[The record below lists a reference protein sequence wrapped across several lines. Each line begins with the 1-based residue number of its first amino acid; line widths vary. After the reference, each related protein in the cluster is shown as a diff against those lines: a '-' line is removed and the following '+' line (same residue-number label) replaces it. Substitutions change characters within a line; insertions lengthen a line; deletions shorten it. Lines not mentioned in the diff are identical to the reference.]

1 MKDSRD
7 GLGLSATVLICAL
20 ASVSAPA
27 IAQYAPGGTSGTAP
41 VVQSNPTPSPT
52 SAPPLAPTVGTTSPF
67 PGLTALGQTLKN
79 DGVYLSLSY
88 VYNLNSLVSGG
99 LKTGTVPNGELSFG
113 TVLDLQT
120 ILGIP
125 EASFHITF
133 DERSGYGLD
142 NNVGTG
148 ANIEQNVG
156 PTRATRLA
164 EFYWEQGFDDDRIDI
179 QVGRT
184 NPTQNFATSELSCE
198 FISGVFCAQPSSWY
212 ASNNNESYPAS
223 TWGGFLNVLATPD
236 VYFRTGVYDDDT
248 SQLLPNQQGFNW
260 NVRGSTGVF
269 VPMELGYQTNFD
281 NARYPAKYN
290 VGGYW
295 DAASYTT
302 PTGVP
307 KQGRTAVYVQAQQTI
322 WRPNPASNQSL
333 TLFAGAF
340 VYNGGAPYWGEYYA
354 GIFDRAPFAS
364 RPNDTIGFVGSD
376 YVNNSNERPNKASQW
391 VFEVNYGIHLVPGVI
406 FKPYTQY
413 VVAPNDFLAPAG
425 SKEPANAWIV
435 GFQVALNIGDFLGFP
450 HFVAY

>member
-1 MKDSRD
+1 VRD
-7 GLGLSATVLICAL
+7 LRYGPGLSAAVLAGVLSAI
-20 ASVSAPA
+20 SAPA
-27 IAQYAPGGTSGTAP
+27 VAQSITAGTAGALP
-41 VVQSNPTPSPT
+41 IGQPNPAPSF
-52 SAPPLAPTVGTTSPF
+52 APAAETTSPF

-88 VYNLNSLVSGG
+88 LYDMNSLVSGG
-99 LKTGTVPNGELSFG
+99 LKTGTVPNGELSIG

-133 DERSGYGLD
+133 DERSGFGLN

-148 ANIEQNVG
+148 SNIEQNLG
-156 PTRATRLA
+156 PTRATRLSA
-164 EFYWEQGFDDDRIDI
+164 FYWEQGFYGDRIDI

-184 NPTQNFATSELSCE
+184 NPTANFATGDLSCE
-198 FISGVFCAQPSSWY
+198 FISGVFCGQPSSWY
-212 ASNNNESYPAS
+212 ASNSNQANPAS
-223 TWGGFLNVLATPD
+223 TWGGFLNVQATPD
-236 VYFRTGVYDDDT
+236 VYFRTGVYDDDP
-248 SQLLPNQQGFNW
+248 SQALPNQQGFNW
-260 NVRGSTGVF
+260 NVRGSSGVF

-295 DAASYTT
+295 DDANYTS

-307 KQGRTAVYVQAQQTI
+307 MRGRTAVYMQFEQTI
-322 WRPNPASNQSL
+322 WRPNPATQQSL
-333 TLFAGAF
+333 TVFGGAF
-340 VYNGGAPYWGEYYA
+340 AYNGDTPYWGEYYA

-364 RPNDTIGFVGSD
+364 RPNDTIGLVGSY
-376 YVNNSNERPNKASQW
+376 YVNNSDERPNKPGEW
-391 VFEVNYGIHLVPGVI
+391 IFELNYGFHVASGVT

-413 VVAPNDFLAPAG
+413 VVAPNDFLAPIG
-425 SKEPANAWIV
+425 SKEPSNAWVV
-435 GFQVALNIGDFLGFP
+435 GFQISLDIGKFLGFP